1 MKILVITF
9 LSVTTL
15 FLQSLKLKAQNIQR
29 ISARVTDSNHEP
41 LMGNAL
47 IYAVAD
53 PGFKKG
59 ISFLD
64 GNFELSDINQ
74 KEVTL
79 KLSSLLFADT
89 LILVKYNGK
98 AAIDLGTIVIK
109 QRNVQLNEVLVS
121 AQVPLTRHLANGNLE
136 VKVAN
141 TVLASSG
148 SLIEILSRAPNV
160 IVNEGQIS
168 VVGKG
173 EATIY
178 LNGRVI
184 TAERMSAIPSSQI
197 EKIEIIS
204 NPSSKYDAEGKAVI
218 NIITK
223 TNAEEGLLASVS
235 QQATASEFAGMST
248 NTMFDLNYT
257 KEKLSVVGNYSFF
270 NGMYRER
277 LYTTRTRPSATDYL
291 RSELTTNWNGEIH
304 NLSNYGLGAQYNFNK
319 DKTLSLGYSGN
330 IEKEG
335 GSQDSKNNI
344 TTNEGTR
351 FYTSDIKKK
360 EQRLNHSFTF
370 NYNQTIDTL
379 GSMFFVG
386 SQYSDYLSNIN
397 DLIDEQSFIDGADAF
412 RILQNDVEHK
422 IMISSTQADY
432 AKVFNATEKLE
443 LGLKFSYVN
452 TNSGTGFLIADN
464 GGDFIPD
471 ENLSSNFEYREKIPA
486 AYLNY
491 SGQMMGKINFGLGL
505 RGEWTNYLLNTSAG
519 GGQAIQDSYFNLFPN
534 LMLSRMISER
544 LKLSASYVSRITRP
558 RYQALNPFVVYQDP
572 FTTIEG
578 NPNLIPEKVHSFELG
593 ANYRKIDLRLGY
605 NYVKDPFSAAAL
617 RGSIPNSYVL
627 KGLNLEKSHAYF
639 AALSVSTGV
648 DFWTA
653 INTVS
658 LTYTKM
664 IDDQFSFVSLSP
676 RPQWY
681 LYSSNTFKVKNLFKV
696 QLLAWYLG
704 ERSTGVYQYRS
715 RSLVSVGIDKEFF
728 NDALKLKFL
737 ANDIFN
743 KTNSSGNYSVG
754 ETDIFYDRTFNNNY
768 FRLMATYS
776 FGKLKN
782 STYKNKATGQAENS
796 RAN

>member
-1 MKILVITF
+1 MKILLITF
-9 LSVTTL
+9 LSISTL
-15 FLQSLKLKAQNIQR
+15 FFPSLKLKAQNIQS
-29 ISARVTDSNHEP
+29 ISARVIDSNHEP
-41 LMGNAL
+41 LMGNVLLYIA
-47 IYAVAD
+47 AD
-53 PGFKKG
+53 PTFKKG
-59 ISFLD
+59 VSFLN
-64 GNFELSDINQ
+64 GSFELSAIHQ

-89 LILVKYNGK
+89 LIQVKYSGT

-109 QRNVQLNEVLVS
+109 TRNVQLNEVMVS
-121 AQVPLTRHLANGNLE
+121 AQVPLTRSMANGNLE

-141 TVLASSG
+141 TLLANSS
-148 SLIEILSRAPNV
+148 SLTEILSRAPNV
-160 IVNEGQIS
+160 TINDGQIT
-168 VVGKG
+168 VIGKG

-184 TAERMSAIPSSQI
+184 TAERMSSIPTSQI

-223 TNAEEGLLASVS
+223 TNTGEGILASIS
-235 QQATASEFAGMST
+235 QQFTASEFAGLST
-248 NTMFDLNYT
+248 NTMFDLNYN
-257 KEKLSVVGNYSFF
+257 KEKLSVVGNYSLFK
-270 NGMYRER
+270 GMYREQ
-277 LYTTRTRPSATDYL
+277 LYTTRTRPSAADYL
-291 RSELTTNWNGEIH
+291 RSELTTNWNGKLH
-304 NLSNYGLGAQYNFNK
+304 NVSNYGLGAQYNINK
-319 DKTLSLGYSGN
+319 DKSLSLGYSGN
-330 IEKEG
+330 LEKEG

-344 TTNEGTR
+344 STSEGTR
-351 FYTSDIKKK
+351 FYTSDIKKN
-360 EQRLNHSFTF
+360 ERRLNHSFTF

-379 GSMFFVG
+379 GSVFFIG
-386 SQYSDYLSNIN
+386 SQYSNYDSDIN
-397 DLIDEQSFIDGADAF
+397 DLIDEQSFINGTGGF
-412 RILQNDVEHK
+412 RVLKNDVQHK
-422 IMISSTQADY
+422 IMISSTQLDY
-432 AKVFNATEKLE
+432 AKVFNAREKLE

-452 TNSGTGFLIADN
+452 TNSGTGFDISEN
-464 GGDFIPD
+464 GGDFRPD
-471 ENLSSNFEYREKIPA
+471 EHLSSDFEYIEKIPA
-486 AYLNY
+486 AYVNY
-491 SGQMMGKINFGLGL
+491 SGLIMGKINFGLGL
-505 RGEWTNYLLNTSAG
+505 RGEWTNYLLNTSVG
-519 GGQAIQDSYFNLFPN
+519 GGQALRDHYFNVFPN
-534 LMLSRMISER
+534 LMLSRMISDR

-578 NPNLIPEKVHSFELG
+578 NPNLIPEKVHSFEIG
-593 ANYRKIDLRLGY
+593 ANYRKIDLRVGY
-605 NYVKDPFSAAAL
+605 NYVKDPYSAAAL
-617 RGSIPNSYVL
+617 KGSIPDSYVL

-639 AALSVSTGV
+639 AALSVSTGIE
-648 DFWTA
+648 FWTA
-653 INTVS
+653 INTLS

-681 LYSSNTFKVKNLFKV
+681 LYSSNTFKVKDLFKLE
-696 QLLAWYLG
+696 LLAWYLG

-715 RSLVSVGIDKEFF
+715 RSLVTVGINKEFF
-728 NDALKLKFL
+728 KDALKLKFL

-782 STYKNKATGQAENS
+782 SAYKNKATGQSENG